1 MHFWITILA
10 VAALPASSLA
20 AVPDETRSAAP
31 GIAPPAASIDSLAWL
46 EGSWHGPGLGGDATE
61 VYAAPE
67 AGQITGH
74 FTQTQK
80 GEVAFYELIQIVPV
94 GRSLAYRLRHF
105 NADLT
110 GWEDKT
116 GKPESFPL
124 VAMEK
129 DAVHFD
135 GLTMRR
141 LGPNRIDVWVRID
154 GKAPREVLF
163 SYTRTR

>member
-1 MHFWITILA
+1 MHFWISIFAL
-10 VAALPASSLA
+10 AALPASSVA
-20 AVPDETRSAAP
+20 AAPDETRSARA
-31 GIAPPAASIDSLAWL
+31 GVAPPDARIESLAWL
-46 EGSWHGPGLGGDATE
+46 EGSWRGPGLGGDATE
-61 VYAAPE
+61 VYSAPE

-74 FTQTQK
+74 FTQTKQ
-80 GEVAFYELIQIVPV
+80 GSVSFYELIQIVPV
-94 GRSLAYRLRHF
+94 GKSLAYRLRHF
-105 NADLT
+105 NADLS

-116 GKPESFPL
+116 RKPESFAL
-124 VAMEK
+124 VAIEK

-154 GKAPREVLF
+154 GKAPREALF

>member
-1 MHFWITILA
+1 MHFWTPILA
-10 VAALPASSLA
+10 LAALSASSVA
-20 AVPDETRSAAP
+20 AVPDQTRSARV
-31 GIAPPAASIDSLAWL
+31 GDAPPDARIESLAWL

-80 GEVAFYELIQIVPV
+80 GKVAFYELIQIVPV

-110 GWEDKT
+110 GWEDAT
-116 GKPESFPL
+116 RKPESFAL
-124 VAMEK
+124 VAIEK

-154 GKAPREVLF
+154 GKAPREAPF
-163 SYTRTR
+163 RYTRTR

>member
-1 MHFWITILA
+1 MHFWISILA
-10 VAALPASSLA
+10 LAALPASSLA
-20 AVPDETRSAAP
+20 AVPDETRSAVP
-31 GIAPPAASIDSLAWL
+31 GVASPNANIDSLAWL
-46 EGSWHGPGLGGDATE
+46 EGSWRGPGLGGDAIE
-61 VYAAPE
+61 VYSAPE

-74 FTQTQK
+74 FTQTQEGK
-80 GEVAFYELIQIVPV
+80 VAFYELIQIVPV
-94 GRSLAYRLRHF
+94 GKSLAYRLRHF

-116 GKPESFPL
+116 RKPESFAL
-124 VAMEK
+124 VAIEK
-129 DAVHFD
+129 DAIHFD

-154 GKAPREVLF
+154 GKAPHEALF